1 MSENQFQVLP
11 TGKPHVSFSEVKTW
25 KDCSYRHHLT
35 HVKKIDFFKP
45 SPVLDFGTAVHAS
58 CEKYLLTRE
67 MDVKL
72 CHDALDEAWA
82 KHGSQEEFSEKAL
95 KVAKVESEV
104 ILSEL
109 PAFMDREFPDWVVVD
124 AEHALYESVEGH
136 PHAFKGFI
144 DGVIKC
150 KGKRGED
157 LYWIIDW
164 KTAGPGGWHPEKKRD
179 VLVQM
184 QLALYKS
191 FLSAK
196 LGLDKKNVRCAFLL
210 LKRGAKPGKTCE
222 AFRVSVGPVT
232 EERAVKVVTDMVRTV
247 AKRMFFKNRLSC
259 KFCPFQDTPHCTAV

>member
-1 MSENQFQVLP
+1 MNDFP
-11 TGKPHVSFSEVKTW
+11 TGKPHVSFSEVKSW
-25 KDCSYRHHLT
+25 KECGWRHKLIH
-35 HVKKIDFFKP
+35 IDKMPGDPP
-45 SPVLDFGTAVHAS
+45 SVHTDFGKIVHS
-58 CEKYLLTRE
+58 QCESFLKSRT
-67 MDVKL
+67 MDIPAA
-72 CHDALDEAWA
+72 CDEIRAAWKTNA
-82 KHGSQEEFSEKAL
+82 HKNSKGEPDDPEIWVSYATN
-95 KVAKVESEV
+95 
-104 ILSEL
+104 ILNDV
-109 PAFMDREFPDWVVVD
+109 PAFLDAEFPEWQYMG
-124 AEHALYESVEGH
+124 AELELYEPITGSTMK
-136 PHAFKGFI
+136 FKGFI
-144 DGVIKC
+144 DGVITS

-157 LYWIIDW
+157 LIWIIDW